1 MCGYAGL
8 GKFTFHNVLVGR
20 TALGKFTLRNAVWM
34 DKQGWGHT
42 LYGSVS
48 FNVPWRALVTVN
60 RQTGTDRSTD
70 V

>member
-34 DKQGWGHT
+34 DTQGWGHT

-48 FNVPWRALVTVN
+48 FNVP
-60 RQTGTDRSTD
+60 
-70 V
+70 